1 MMKTDKPL
9 ELSGSNRNRIF
20 PVSFDRKKSDMGSLK
35 QRLTFSNVSRILS
48 KKNSLYLVRFR
59 TRESR
64 VQTLRAKE
72 ERLEIKVKT
81 VR

>member
-1 MMKTDKPL
+1 
-9 ELSGSNRNRIF
+9 
-20 PVSFDRKKSDMGSLK
+20 MGSLK

-64 VQTLRAKE
+64 VETLRAKE
-72 ERLEIKVKT
+72 ERLEIEVKT
-81 VR
+81 VRSESE